1 MIAPRSSPVERVR
14 RLCAVALDHLRACR
28 DEQLFNR
35 GPLNRSRH
43 GIGEDRGKGFAVF
56 MVHRG
61 I

>member
-1 MIAPRSSPVERVR
+1 MEHLNLAILLKAHTRP
-14 RLCAVALDHLRACR
+14 VALDHLRACR
-28 DEQLFNR
+28 DERLFNR